1 MSRIRWFCLLLV
13 SVLLIGMAGSAAAA
27 PAETHTCTRCHA
39 VQRGD
44 TLARLARAYG
54 TTIAALQRL
63 NGLGYSTRIYAGTV
77 LCVSTQ
83 PAHVN
88 TYIVQR
94 GDTLTRIARR
104 FGVDVFS
111 LARANNIFNLN
122 RIHVGMRLVIP
133 PA

>member
-1 MSRIRWFCLLLV
+1 MSRIRWFSLLLV
-13 SVLLIGMAGSAAAA
+13 GVLLVGMVGSAAAA
-27 PAETHTCTRCHA
+27 PAETHTCTRFHF

-44 TLARLARAYG
+44 TLARLARTYG
-54 TTIAALQRL
+54 TSIAALQRI
-63 NGLGYSTRIYAGTV
+63 NGLGHSTRIYTGTY

-111 LARANNIFNLN
+111 LARANNIFDLN
-122 RIHVGMRLVIP
+122 RIHVGMRLIIP